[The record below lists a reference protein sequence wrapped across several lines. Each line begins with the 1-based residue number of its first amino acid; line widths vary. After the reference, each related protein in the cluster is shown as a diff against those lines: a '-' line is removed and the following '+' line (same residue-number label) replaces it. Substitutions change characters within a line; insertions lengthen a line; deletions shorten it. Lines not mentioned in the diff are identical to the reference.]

1 MTRTRYVLRAGNLL
15 AVLIATSLA
24 SGGVAFA
31 QPPPQAAGDPR
42 EAVSLSPKETEE
54 LLAGMRTYLETI
66 QGIVTA
72 IAENDTERVSSIAP
86 KSGAKLLHGVNPFT
100 GLKLPV
106 PFASMSF
113 DTHDKFDKL
122 AELAAKG
129 GSRSE
134 VLTALRD
141 IMGNCISCHAS
152 YRLAP

>member
-1 MTRTRYVLRAGNLL
+1 MRLGPLFRTGSFL
-15 AVLIATSLA
+15 AALIAACLA
-24 SGGVAFA
+24 CGSALA
-31 QPPPQAAGDPR
+31 QQPPQSAGDPR

-66 QGIVTA
+66 QGIVAA
-72 IAENDTERVSSIAP
+72 IAENDTKRVPGIAS
-86 KSGAKLLHGVNPFT
+86 KSGAKMLQGVAPLT

-106 PFASMSF
+106 PFVSISF

-122 AELAAKG
+122 ADLAKRG

-134 VLTALRD
+134 ILTSLRD
-141 IMGNCISCHAS
+141 IMGNCIGCHAT